1 MSSPIAPIQS
11 PAAIPNLSTSVLP
24 VAAGGGDGPS
34 FGSMLMDAM
43 SNVEQYRENSQQAI
57 DKFLSGEGG
66 EIHEIAL
73 ATQQSELAFDMFL
86 QVRNKMIT
94 AYQQVMQMQL

>member
-1 MSSPIAPIQS
+1 MSAPIAPIQS
-11 PAAIPNLSTSVLP
+11 PAAIPAISTAVGT
-24 VAAGGGDGPS
+24 VGAGGNGPS
-34 FGSMLMDAM
+34 FGSMLSEAM
-43 SNVEQYRENSQQAI
+43 SNVEQNRENSQQAI

-66 EIHEIAL
+66 EIHDIAL
-73 ATQQSELAFDMFL
+73 ATEQSELAFDMFL